1 MKDLM
6 MNDFRPTNPSGF
18 DSFRSN
24 VGFTLMELMVTLALT
39 SIIIAVIYSA
49 YTLQQRTFRRET
61 LVVAAQQNARSALF
75 LMENEIRM
83 AGYDRHNT
91 DLFGITDIRLDAAG
105 NGTLSFTA
113 DNGEVSGFDNHTVDN
128 SEENYVFSLYDA
140 GSTVAVGNLDL
151 GRSIDGGA
159 NTSLVAEGIEALGF
173 AFAFDDDADGQL
185 DTSAGGNVIWAVDSD
200 GDNALDT
207 SLDNDDDGDIDE
219 DDDGNNDLVIDDND
233 GALPSTVNIDRIRA
247 VKVFI
252 LARTKSPDFGFNDT
266 STYVVGSRIVD
277 PPAGDSFRRRL
288 LSTTVKC
295 RNIGL

>member
-1 MKDLM
+1 
-6 MNDFRPTNPSGF
+6 MNDFRPTHTSGF
-18 DSFRSN
+18 DTLRLN
-24 VGFTLMELMVTLALT
+24 GGFTLMELMVTLALT

-61 LVVAAQQNARSALF
+61 LVVAAQQNARNALF

-105 NGTLSFTA
+105 FGTLTFTA
-113 DNGEVSGFDNHTVDN
+113 DYGFLTNTDNGTVDGD
-128 SEENYVFSLYDA
+128 ETITYALYDA
-140 GSTVAVGNLDL
+140 GSTMAVGNFDL
-151 GRSIDGGA
+151 GRDDDGGA
-159 NTSLVAEGIEALGF
+159 TLPDLVAEGIEALGF
-173 AFAFDDDADGQL
+173 AFAFDNDADGQL
-185 DTSAGGNVIWAVDSD
+185 DISANGNVIWAVDSD
-200 GDNALDT
+200 SDNDLDAT
-207 SLDNDDDGDIDE
+207 LDNDDDGDIDQ
-219 DDDGNNDLVIDDND
+219 DDDVNNDNVIDTTD
-233 GALPSTVNIDRIRA
+233 GALPSEVDIDRIRA
-247 VKVFI
+247 IKVFI

>member
-1 MKDLM
+1 
-6 MNDFRPTNPSGF
+6 
-18 DSFRSN
+18 
-24 VGFTLMELMVTLALT
+24 MELMVTLALT
-39 SIIIAVIYSA
+39 SVIIAVIYSA

-61 LVVAAQQNARSALF
+61 LVVAAQQNARNALF

-105 NGTLSFTA
+105 FGTLTFTA
-113 DNGEVSGFDNHTVDN
+113 DYGFLTNADNGTVDGD
-128 SEENYVFSLYDA
+128 ETITYALYDA
-140 GSTVAVGNLDL
+140 NSTMAVGNFDL
-151 GRSIDGGA
+151 GRDDDGGA
-159 NTSLVAEGIEALGF
+159 TPPDLVAEGIVALGF
-173 AFAFDDDADGQL
+173 AFAFDEDEDGQL

-200 GDNALDT
+200 SDNDLDAT
-207 SLDNDDDGDIDE
+207 LDNDDDGDIDA
-219 DDDGNNDLVIDDND
+219 DDDVNNDNVIDTTD
-233 GALPSTVNIDRIRA
+233 GALPSEVDIDRIRA
-247 VKVFI
+247 IKVFI

-277 PPAGDSFRRRL
+277 PPAGDRFRRRL

>member
-1 MKDLM
+1 
-6 MNDFRPTNPSGF
+6 MNDFRPTHPSGF
-18 DSFRSN
+18 DTLRLN
-24 VGFTLMELMVTLALT
+24 GGFTLMELMVTLALT

-61 LVVAAQQNARSALF
+61 LVVAAQQNARNALF

-105 NGTLSFTA
+105 FGTLTFTA
-113 DNGEVSGFDNHTVDN
+113 DYGFLTNTDNGTVDGD
-128 SEENYVFSLYDA
+128 ETITYALYDA
-140 GSTVAVGNLDL
+140 GSTMAVGNFDL
-151 GRSIDGGA
+151 GRDDDGGA
-159 NTSLVAEGIEALGF
+159 TPPDLVAEGIEALGF
-173 AFAFDDDADGQL
+173 AFAFDEDEDGQL

-200 GDNALDT
+200 SDNDLDAT
-207 SLDNDDDGDIDE
+207 LDNDDDGDIDP
-219 DDDGNNDLVIDDND
+219 DDDVNNDNVIDTSD
-233 GALPSTVNIDRIRA
+233 GALPSEVNIDRIRA
-247 VKVFI
+247 IKVFI